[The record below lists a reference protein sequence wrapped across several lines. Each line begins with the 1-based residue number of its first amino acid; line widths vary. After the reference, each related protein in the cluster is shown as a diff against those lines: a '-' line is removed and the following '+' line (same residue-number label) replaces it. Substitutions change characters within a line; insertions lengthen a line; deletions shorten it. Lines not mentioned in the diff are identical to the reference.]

1 MEKIIILSTEL
12 IDDILESINLSEGE
26 KFLWKAVRKRIKQGA
41 IITLNSESIL
51 KMHMTPDESK
61 GFRQ

>member
-12 IDDILESINLSEGE
+12 LDEILESINLSEGE
-26 KFLWKAVRKRIKQGA
+26 IFMWEAIRKRVKRGA

-51 KMHMTPDESK
+51 KMHMTPEESK
-61 GFRQ
+61 KLRQ